1 MAGGAALVR
10 QLRKL
15 VAAVNGSNLAL
26 EPYRDIRS
34 LAAGSGLSAH
44 VSSSPWGTS
53 SASGIARTT
62 GIDRPGTT
70 GAPSSR
76 LASACWRR
84 QLPRCRPRMFH
95 GLSRRLAWAPS

>member
-1 MAGGAALVR
+1 MR

-44 VSSSPWGTS
+44 VSSSLPSAQVGTLCLE
-53 SASGIARTT
+53 IAAALGRCDVSFIEIT
-62 GIDRPGTT
+62 GRVSVAI
-70 GAPSSR
+70 
-76 LASACWRR
+76 
-84 QLPRCRPRMFH
+84 
-95 GLSRRLAWAPS
+95 